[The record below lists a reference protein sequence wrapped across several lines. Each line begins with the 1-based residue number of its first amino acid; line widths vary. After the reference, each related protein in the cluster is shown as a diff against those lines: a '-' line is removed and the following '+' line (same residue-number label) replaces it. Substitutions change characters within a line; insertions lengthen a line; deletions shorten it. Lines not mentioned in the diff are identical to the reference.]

1 MGKRSKEKVG
11 KKERRRAEAAA
22 LAKST
27 WLTQAAGL
35 TEAAGRTGAAGRT
48 EAAGRTGRQ
57 PPVADDLSGTT
68 GGRPHAAADRARR
81 AEPRAGTDHAGTV
94 PTGAPSTGAV
104 PTEGLPTVADTA
116 GSVEPRTMVD
126 ATELAARLASLST
139 VLLREMGR
147 ADAGDGLTRA
157 RLSALSL
164 LVLGGPRTLGDLA
177 AAEHVRPPT
186 MTRLVHAMEAEGLV
200 VREPH
205 PTDGRSIII
214 RATAGGEA
222 LLGHGRAHQIASL
235 ARAIADLDDADR
247 LQLSDAA
254 DLLGRVVRDSG
265 RETVTGRRDEHD

>member
-1 MGKRSKEKVG
+1 MSSPAMSWARQSSYVEH
-11 KKERRRAEAAA
+11 ERPSEVTAA
-22 LAKST
+22 SI
-27 WLTQAAGL
+27 G
-35 TEAAGRTGAAGRT
+35 
-48 EAAGRTGRQ
+48 
-57 PPVADDLSGTT
+57 PY
-68 GGRPHAAADRARR
+68 
-81 AEPRAGTDHAGTV
+81 
-94 PTGAPSTGAV
+94 
-104 PTEGLPTVADTA
+104 TA
-116 GSVEPRTMVD
+116 GSVEPSRTTVD

-139 VLLREMGR
+139 VLQRDMGR
-147 ADAGDGLTRA
+147 TDAGDGLTRA

-222 LLGHGRAHQIASL
+222 LLGQGRAHQIASL

-247 LQLSDAA
+247 LRLSDAA

-265 RETVTGRRDEHD
+265 RDTGDRPA